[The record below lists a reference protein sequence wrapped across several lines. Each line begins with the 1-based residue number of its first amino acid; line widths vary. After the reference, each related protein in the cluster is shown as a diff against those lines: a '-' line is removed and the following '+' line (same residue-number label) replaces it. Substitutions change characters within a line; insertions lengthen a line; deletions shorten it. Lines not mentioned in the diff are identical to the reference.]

1 MAKEIGS
8 RTINILVLGA
18 SGSGKTVYLATL
30 YGRHL
35 QRNKDSYYFTTN
47 PEDEITL
54 IQEYAKIIS
63 PSSEWPDGTIIDKDW
78 IFTCGVDGH
87 TACNFKYLDYAGGTL
102 FDDTIDDDDDERLR
116 LTHRINHMIDKEA
129 TILLGFLDGRKI
141 SAYLEDK
148 TSMLATRL
156 VFTDLVKM
164 YPFMSRNSSITIH
177 FVITKWDLVR
187 NYLKKRYPFSQFSP
201 QNRSLFGDL
210 GIRYSNP
217 KKNLPIFSVREPNLD
232 SLMFDYV
239 KDKLLEI
246 EDFKKLVDSRKSKPE
261 CVRLIPLSSVGDEFV
276 DAGGVRK
283 TGKPIDPF
291 MVEAPL
297 VLALLDTVELPL
309 KRLQW
314 RYLGRS
320 LFKKLWRFIK
330 SSLPG
335 AVSDFAPFPF
345 FKGIPKFLLEWLLD
359 ILEADIPRRLPKR
372 FEMRPFTELEKEW
385 AAFFKLARYLRE
397 INFEFRLTFP
407 NNVISKLKEKK
418 NDKVGFK

>member
-1 MAKEIGS
+1 MVKEIAS

-30 YGRHL
+30 YNRHL
-35 QRNKDSYYFTTN
+35 QNKDSYYFTTN
-47 PEDEITL
+47 PEDEEML
-54 IQEYAKIIS
+54 RQEYEKVTS
-63 PSSEWPDGTIIDKDW
+63 PSSQWPDGTSNEKDW
-78 IFTCGVDGH
+78 TFTCGVDGH
-87 TACNFKYLDYAGGTL
+87 TACNFRYLDYAGGTL

-116 LTHRINHMIDKEA
+116 LTYRINHMIDKEA
-129 TILLGFLDGRKI
+129 TILLGFLDGRKV

-164 YPFMSRNSSITIH
+164 YPFMSRNNSITIH

-187 NYLKKRYPFSQFSP
+187 NYLKKRPPFKQFSP
-201 QNRSLFGDL
+201 QNRSFLENL
-210 GIRYSNP
+210 GTRSSNRQDFLLSF
-217 KKNLPIFSVREPNLD
+217 NESSLD

-246 EDFKKLVDSRKSKPE
+246 EDFKKLVDSRRNKPE
-261 CVRLIPLSSVGDEFV
+261 YVRLIPLSSVGDGFV
-276 DAGGVRK
+276 DTGGFRK

-297 VLALLDTVELPL
+297 VLALRDTVELPL

-320 LFKKLWRFIK
+320 LFKKLWGFIK
-330 SSLPG
+330 SFLPG

-359 ILEADIPRRLPKR
+359 LLEADIPRRLPKR

-385 AAFFKLARYLRE
+385 AALLKLSRHFRE
-397 INFEFRLTFP
+397 VNVEFRRTFP
-407 NNVISKLKEKK
+407 NNVISKSKEKK
-418 NDKVGFK
+418 NVKVGFK